1 MFASV
6 ATGVPVEAQSAP
18 ESTAFK
24 LADDTA
30 VVDCTASAC
39 DHCFYD
45 VAGIVHSL
53 IAFMLS
59 GLQSIKAYG
68 GTLLWICGHLLLFY
82 LLLCIGVD

>member
-30 VVDCTASAC
+30 VVDWLLPLAITA
-39 DHCFYD
+39 F
-45 VAGIVHSL
+45 L
-53 IAFMLS
+53 
-59 GLQSIKAYG
+59 
-68 GTLLWICGHLLLFY
+68 
-82 LLLCIGVD
+82 